1 MGLKHH
7 PKELSKAN
15 VAMRVNRM
23 TESQSKSLFQ
33 QSWALL
39 TKRDRKLLAAVTIV
53 QVSLGLIDLVSVG
66 LVGAIGSLAIRGAK
80 SAGPGDNVSKLL
92 EIFNLQNLSLQSQIF
107 TLAITAASLMIGK
120 TLFSVYFSRKTLF
133 FVARRAAIISSQL
146 LSKVLRQN
154 LVSLRSRS
162 SQQTLYSVTTGIDVL
177 ALGVIGTVTM
187 LISDVTLTLLLAA
200 GLFLVDPI
208 VAFSS
213 LGFFT
218 TIAVSLHLVLV
229 KRAQRISAEQT
240 KLSIKNGQRILEVLG
255 AYKEIYTKNRREF
268 YAKSISEGRM
278 QLAEYGAER
287 SFMPNI
293 SKYIFE
299 LTTVLGAFLVSALQ
313 FAIND
318 SSRAVAVLIIFL
330 AASARISPALL
341 RIQQGIITIKGNAA
355 AAVPT
360 LELLEELHFLRA
372 QESETKIEK
381 VKDRNLFKPSV
392 SITELSFRYSDS
404 DSFLMHGVNL
414 QIEPGSVVA
423 IVGPSGA
430 GKSTLVDLLLG
441 LIIPESGSILVGDE
455 KPEIAIQKFEGL
467 IAYVP
472 QDSLIFEGS
481 LRENVCLGYDPATI
495 TEEAIWDC
503 IKIASL
509 EEFVVNNKE
518 GLDLVVGERGSK
530 LSGGQRQRLGI
541 ARAIVSNPKL
551 IILDEAT
558 SSLDSKTEKDVSESI
573 QLLRGKSTVIMIA
586 HRLSTVAQADM
597 VVYVD
602 KGQILAKGTFDQ
614 VRDQIRDFD
623 IQAGL
628 MGL

>member
-1 MGLKHH
+1 M
-7 PKELSKAN
+7 AD
-15 VAMRVNRM
+15 
-23 TESQSKSLFQ
+23 SQSKSLFQ

-39 TKRDRKLLAAVTIV
+39 TKRDRKLLVAVTIV

-80 SAGPGDNVSKLL
+80 STGPGDKVSKLL

-107 TLAITAASLMIGK
+107 TLAIAAASLMIGK
-120 TLFSVYFSRKTLF
+120 TLFSIYFSRKTLF

-187 LISDVTLTLLLAA
+187 LISDVTLTLLLTA

-268 YAKSISEGRM
+268 YAKSISEGRR

-360 LELLEELHFLRA
+360 LELLEELHFLRV
-372 QESETKIEK
+372 QESQTKIEK
-381 VKDRNLFKPSV
+381 VKDRNLFKPSI
-392 SITELSFRYSDS
+392 SISELSFRYSDS
-404 DSFLMHGVNL
+404 DNFLMHDVNL

-481 LRENVCLGYDPATI
+481 LRENICLGYDPATI

-602 KGQILAKGTFDQ
+602 KGQILAKGTFDE
-614 VRDQIRDFD
+614 VREQIRDFD

>member
-1 MGLKHH
+1 LGLKHH

>member
-1 MGLKHH
+1 
-7 PKELSKAN
+7 
-15 VAMRVNRM
+15 MRVKGM
-23 TESQSKSLFQ
+23 KESQSKSLFR

-53 QVSLGLIDLVSVG
+53 QVSLGLVDLVSVG

-80 SAGPGDNVSKLL
+80 STGPGDKVGKLL

-107 TLAITAASLMIGK
+107 TLAIAAAGLMIGK
-120 TLFSVYFSRKTLF
+120 TLFSIYFSRKTLF

-187 LISDVTLTLLLAA
+187 LISDVTLTLLLTT

-360 LELLEELHFLRA
+360 LELLEELHFLRV
-372 QESETKIEK
+372 QESQTKIEK

-392 SITELSFRYSDS
+392 SITELSFRYSNS
-404 DSFLMHGVNL
+404 DNFLMHDVNL

-481 LRENVCLGYDPATI
+481 LRENICLGYDPATI

-509 EEFVVNNKE
+509 EEFVINNKE

-602 KGQILAKGTFDQ
+602 KGQILAKGTFDEA
-614 VRDQIRDFD
+614 RDQIRDFD